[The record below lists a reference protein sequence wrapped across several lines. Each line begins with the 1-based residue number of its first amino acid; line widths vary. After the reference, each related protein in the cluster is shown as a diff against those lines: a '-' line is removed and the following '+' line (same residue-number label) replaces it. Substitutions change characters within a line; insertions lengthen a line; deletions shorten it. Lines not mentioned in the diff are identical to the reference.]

1 MSSRVEYLLQYSGFP
16 DFKKLDYSTNYPTLS
31 SNLDNPKPLHFKCGS
46 LIMRKVAKYVALSFA
61 IDFITKNKS
70 KYPPYY
76 IQKFQFIETCVQS
89 PSFTLNKQI
98 EIWKD
103 GSIIIFDG
111 FDEAA
116 NSFEMGYI
124 STFISNLILKKT
136 PLILISNGNLNE
148 ELLKKYNAFSF
159 GSLILD
165 VEEILFG

>member
-1 MSSRVEYLLQYSGFP
+1 MISRVEYLLQYSGFP
-16 DFKKLDYSTNYPTLS
+16 DFKKLDYNKNYPILS
-31 SNLDNPKPLHFKCGS
+31 SYLDNPKPLHFKCSS

-76 IQKFQFIETCVQS
+76 IQKFQFVEVCIQS
-89 PSFTLNKQI
+89 PSFSLNKQI
-98 EIWKD
+98 ETWKE
-103 GSIIIFDG
+103 GSIIVFDG
-111 FDEAA
+111 FDEAS

-165 VEEILFG
+165 IEEIIFG